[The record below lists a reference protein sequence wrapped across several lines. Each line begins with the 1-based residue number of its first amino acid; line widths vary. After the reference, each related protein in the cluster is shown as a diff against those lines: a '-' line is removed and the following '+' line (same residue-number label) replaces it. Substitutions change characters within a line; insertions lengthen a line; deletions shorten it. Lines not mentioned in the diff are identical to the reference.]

1 MNIHDNGT
9 LESLIKNQKPLPK
22 VVNVSHLP
30 LDDPTHRI
38 HSLGELS
45 DLYQDE
51 MAHID
56 QFLLRYYANFRQ
68 VSKYN
73 CDILVQIAH
82 QIMEDFLSTATDI
95 KKPVSK
101 STKEYHSGV
110 VTSPRRSKIREYAR
124 KRGLE
129 NAEKMKRKY
138 AKRKRVEL
146 VDFQIGQNVTV
157 RIPKE
162 DRTSTDNRR
171 LECVIVGK
179 KKNKI
184 PLYQLLCK
192 HGTLDRWLTVS
203 ELLPYACPVSIDSD
217 AIDSRTAVTL
227 RQAAR
232 LSSQS
237 KELNY
242 CKCKA
247 HSKSM
252 MCKCRKLSK
261 LCSSRC
267 HRGIGC
273 QNKTEVS
280 KLSLPSTAKH
290 SSKKNILSTNKD
302 INAVL
307 TSKDSGSESETAS
320 SCQHMTSF
328 ECPDTSQIVT
338 TSLKT
343 SGKIP
348 ITESVGPVP
357 DKSRVDAQDPKY
369 SHLPKQP
376 KPTTLKQNMVD
387 SSSNHPCSAPCSKD
401 QQSSNNRSAIHSDVR
416 TNLHSATLKSAKD
429 FHTATLTHQS
439 SAPQKLQGL
448 LLPHFGGQFT
458 CKNNS
463 DSATIMNLAN
473 TCPVD
478 TWLMFLKTF
487 SVEKPDAF
495 KTFADKCGQA
505 KASISSLLQY
515 VQGGHYT
522 QGKCLICCIE

>member
-1 MNIHDNGT
+1 M
-9 LESLIKNQKPLPK
+9 
-22 VVNVSHLP
+22 
-30 LDDPTHRI
+30 
-38 HSLGELS
+38 
-45 DLYQDE
+45 
-51 MAHID
+51 
-56 QFLLRYYANFRQ
+56 
-68 VSKYN
+68 
-73 CDILVQIAH
+73 
-82 QIMEDFLSTATDI
+82 
-95 KKPVSK
+95 
-101 STKEYHSGV
+101 
-110 VTSPRRSKIREYAR
+110 
-124 KRGLE
+124 
-129 NAEKMKRKY
+129 
-138 AKRKRVEL
+138 EL

-192 HGTLDRWLTVS
+192 HGTLDRWLTAS

-217 AIDSRTAVTL
+217 VIDSGTAVTL

-247 HSKSM
+247 HCKSM

-280 KLSLPSTAKH
+280 KLSLSSTAKH
-290 SSKKNILSTNKD
+290 SSKKNILSTNKY

-320 SCQHMTSF
+320 SCQHMTSS

-348 ITESVGPVP
+348 IIESMGPVP

-376 KPTTLKQNMVD
+376 KPTMLKQNMVD

-401 QQSSNNRSAIHSDVR
+401 QQSSNNRSATHSDVR
-416 TNLHSATLKSAKD
+416 NNLHSATLKSAKD

-439 SAPQKLQGL
+439 SAPLKLQGL
-448 LLPHFGGQFT
+448 LLPHFGGQFSNT

-495 KTFADKCGQA
+495 KKFADKCGQA
-505 KASISSLLQY
+505 NSSVSSLLQY
-515 VQGGHYT
+515 VQSGHYT
-522 QGKCLICCIE
+522 QGKCLIAALNRLKIINRTINLFESEYQVILRHIDILTHTQTSNCSSEHCKERSIVKSHHEIPSISTTTLIDRDNFSTQVADWLLGSWESTCGRKLDSANYPSNAFFYDEKKDEKSKKT